1 MTTTT
6 FKEGNFLPRKHILL
20 FIYNTLTLKNFNLV
34 VTKANFIFKKKM
46 KLQMHE
52 EQKFNI
58 PKTLLFD
65 ELNVNIW
72 GNFYGLKRKALI
84 IALYNI

>member
-1 MTTTT
+1 
-6 FKEGNFLPRKHILL
+6 
-20 FIYNTLTLKNFNLV
+20 
-34 VTKANFIFKKKM
+34 M

-72 GNFYGLKRKALI
+72 GNF
-84 IALYNI
+84 